1 MRPEQTP
8 LAHTHTL
15 AHSLTYKSARS
26 NGVCMRVS
34 VCECECV
41 YLHVARLSQSF
52 RFRLPL
58 FIYDNICRD
67 NLRLS
72 IYARVCV
79 CM

>member
-1 MRPEQTP
+1 M
-8 LAHTHTL
+8 
-15 AHSLTYKSARS
+15 
-26 NGVCMRVS
+26 GVRVS
-34 VCECECV
+34 VCECV

-72 IYARVCV
+72 IYACVCV
-79 CM
+79 CMWKFVWVCVCWGVNIPATHTSLIILTA

>member
-1 MRPEQTP
+1 M
-8 LAHTHTL
+8 
-15 AHSLTYKSARS
+15 
-26 NGVCMRVS
+26 GVRVS

-72 IYARVCV
+72 IYACVCV